1 MNMRKSIIF
10 TLLLTIAAQGA
21 WAKETNYYPVLMTP
35 TPSDGVW
42 TFDAVNNH
50 VERTGNGDRYFSF
63 NQLDHTS
70 WSKRSHDGH
79 AIIYQFK
86 DGDGLGFT
94 MCCNMADNGIF
105 GVYSTYYHD
114 EILPPYTRKK
124 LTWNY
129 TLRGKM
135 EDFFTQDII
144 LYALQDLDELKNLV
158 VDFYVD
164 KLRSEPSRIASF
176 YIWDEDWGT
185 SHTEQS
191 ENKSTDFDFDNRY
204 GNDTTTQSWYL
215 MLTQVMG
222 AAAGGDGIHEWGSF
236 DTKSY
241 TWTTYY
247 YKHLR
252 FDANGGTGTMI
263 NQEIENSAALP
274 ANTFTREGYVFI
286 GWATALDGDVAY
298 ADGAEITATKS
309 DKGPQTLYAVWAPTP
324 ATVKAAISA
333 IGTVAYTGQC
343 KALIDAARALYDAMR
358 DEDKASVDN
367 YSTLTAAEALY
378 ADVDAVVTAINAI
391 YPLTYPD
398 SQTAIEL
405 ARDAYNALTNEQKA
419 LVPNAGLLTA
429 AQEMYAVLEA
439 IAKIEAIGTV
449 VYTEQSKALIDA
461 ARDTYDALTDGQKT
475 QVTNYATL
483 LAAED
488 AYAAFGKNTVLFV
501 DKDEDPVGSP
511 QQKQLYYPELPDG
524 ATKWQTVEKDASD
537 KTIVIKAAE

>member
-1 MNMRKSIIF
+1 MRKSIIF

-21 WAKETNYYPVLMTP
+21 WAEEYNYYPVLMTP

-50 VERTGNGDRYFSF
+50 VERTGKGDRYFSF

-94 MCCNMADNGIF
+94 MCCNQADNGIF

-124 LTWNY
+124 LTWKY
-129 TLRGKM
+129 TLRGKV
-135 EDFFTQDII
+135 EDFFEQQLV

-164 KLRSEPSRIASF
+164 ALRDEPSRIAS
-176 YIWDEDWGT
+176 YNIWDEDWGT
-185 SHTEQS
+185 SHTEES
-191 ENKSTDFDFDNRY
+191 KKKDTTFDFDNRN
-204 GNDTTTQSWYL
+204 GNDTTIQSWYL

-252 FDANGGTGTMI
+252 FDVNGGTGTMI

-274 ANTFTREGYVFI
+274 ANTFTREGYTFA

-298 ADGAEITATKS
+298 ADGAEITATES
-309 DKGPQTLYAVWAPTP
+309 DKGPVTLYAVWAPTP

-367 YSTLTAAEALY
+367 YSTLTAAEVLY

-429 AQEMYAVLEA
+429 AQEMYAVLET

-475 QVTNYATL
+475 QVTNYAKL
-483 LAAED
+483 LDAED
-488 AYAAFGKNTVLFV
+488 AYAAFGKSTVLFV

-524 ATKWQTVEKDASD
+524 ATQWQTVEKDASD
-537 KTIVIKAAE
+537 KTIVIKAVK

>member
-1 MNMRKSIIF
+1 MKKSIIF
-10 TLLLTIAAQGA
+10 SLLLIAAQGA
-21 WAKETNYYPVLMTP
+21 WAEEYNYYPVLMTP
-35 TPSDGVW
+35 APSDGVW

-50 VERTGNGDRYFSF
+50 VHRIGKSTEYLSF

-79 AIIYQFK
+79 AIIYQWK

-94 MCCNMADNGIF
+94 MCCNMADDGIF

-129 TLRGKM
+129 TLRGHV
-135 EDFFTQDII
+135 EDYFEQRVV

-158 VDFYVD
+158 VDFDVD
-164 KLRSEPSRIASF
+164 ALRPEPSRIASF
-176 YIWDEDWGT
+176 NIWDEDWGT

-191 ENKSTDFDFDNRY
+191 GNKSTTFDFDNRY
-204 GNDTTTQSWYL
+204 GNDTTIQSWYL
-215 MLTQVMG
+215 MMTQVMG
-222 AAAGGDGIHEWGSF
+222 APAWGDGIHEWGSF

-252 FDANGGTGTMI
+252 FDANGGTGTMA
-263 NQEIENSAALP
+263 NKEIENSAALP
-274 ANTFTREGYVFI
+274 ANTFTRKGYTFA
-286 GWATALDGDVAY
+286 GWATAPDGAVVY
-298 ADGAEITATKS
+298 ADGAEITATES
-309 DKGPQTLYAVWAPTP
+309 DKGPVTLYAVWAPTP

-378 ADVDAVVTAINAI
+378 ADVDAIVTAINAI

-398 SQTAIEL
+398 SQTAIEH

-475 QVTNYATL
+475 QVTNYDKL
-483 LAAED
+483 LDAKD
-488 AYAAFGKNTVLFV
+488 AYAAFGKSTVLFV

-511 QQKQLYYPELPDG
+511 QQKQLYYPALPAG
-524 ATKWQTVEKDASD
+524 ATNWQTVEKDASD